1 MNEYHTK
8 KILLVDDDN
17 SILNLLEIVLKKEQ
31 FQNIHKSKKGL
42 EAVKICNKIKPDIVV
57 LDIMLPDID
66 GIEVCRRIRQ
76 SSMVPILF
84 LSAKS
89 EEIDKLLS
97 FGMGGDS
104 YITKPFSPKEV
115 IANIQSILRRMS
127 FYEQVLSENR
137 RIYLFGAYKLD
148 LDKKELYKNNEN
160 VLLTAKE
167 YHLLEY
173 LVSNS
178 GTTISREKLIEKVW
192 DTSYEGYD
200 NTVMVHIR
208 RLREKI
214 EAEPSNPVYIITVKG
229 RGYRFIPP
237 SMECNYET

>member
-1 MNEYHTK
+1 MNEYLTK
-8 KILLVDDDN
+8 KILLVDDDT
-17 SILNLLEIVLKKEQ
+17 SILNLLETVLIKEQ
-31 FQNIHKSKKGL
+31 FLNIHKAGKGL
-42 EAVKICNKIKPDIVV
+42 EAVALCNEIQPDLVV

-66 GIEVCRRIRQ
+66 GIEVCRQIRQ

-89 EEIDKLLS
+89 EEVDKLLS

-115 IANIQSILRRMS
+115 IANIKSILRRMS
-127 FYEQVLSENR
+127 FYEQALSENR
-137 RIYLFGAYKLD
+137 RIYLFGPYKLD
-148 LDKKELYKNNEN
+148 LNKKELYKNNEN

-167 YHLLEY
+167 YHLLEF
-173 LVSNS
+173 LVSHSN
-178 GTTISREKLIEKVW
+178 TTISRESLIEKVW
-192 DTSYEGYD
+192 GISFEGYD

-214 EAEPSNPVYIITVKG
+214 ESEPSNPIYIVTVKG
-229 RGYRFIPP
+229 RGYRFVPP
-237 SMECNYET
+237 PMECTHET